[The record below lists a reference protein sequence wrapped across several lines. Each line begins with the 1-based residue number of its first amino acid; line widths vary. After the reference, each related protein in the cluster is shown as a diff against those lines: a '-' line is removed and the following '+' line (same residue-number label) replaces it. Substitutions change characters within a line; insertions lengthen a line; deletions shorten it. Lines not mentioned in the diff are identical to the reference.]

1 MVIKHRP
8 YAECALNKWYYLNTL
23 TCRLLLLI
31 YITWLFSSAGMHSPE
46 VHTGARLQH
55 RHSLACRALAV
66 DGHLDSPTSS
76 ALVTSD
82 VWRDPCQSHVCAV
95 LALRHMRACLFSH
108 VIRGH
113 VSYVGMPILPRHRVL
128 TLWFVPTPWAP
139 RGPVALFI
147 FIVLFLSF
155 KFSLYVI
162 FVCFGYLFLFFL
174 FCIVLDVEF
183 LCVAVLAVLEISL

>member
-1 MVIKHRP
+1 MMIKHRP

-55 RHSLACRALAV
+55 RHSLACRALVV

-95 LALRHMRACLFSH
+95 LALHHTRACLFSH
-108 VIRGH
+108 VTGC
-113 VSYVGMPILPRHRVL
+113 SLPDLYQRPGLPEVQWL
-128 TLWFVPTPWAP
+128 C
-139 RGPVALFI
+139 
-147 FIVLFLSF
+147 S
-155 KFSLYVI
+155 SL
-162 FVCFGYLFLFFL
+162 L
-174 FCIVLDVEF
+174 FCSCHLNF
-183 LCVAVLAVLEISL
+183 LCM